1 VKHKHVVW
9 HEAFYKL
16 LETIEK
22 ISKTGVWHDC
32 ADEIRRHL
40 FPLLLI
46 LSADF
51 EEQ

>member
-1 VKHKHVVW
+1 VNHKRVVW

-16 LETIEK
+16 LESIEE
-22 ISKTGVWHDC
+22 ISKTGIWIDC
-32 ADEIRRHL
+32 ADEIRRNI
-40 FPLLLI
+40 FPLVLI